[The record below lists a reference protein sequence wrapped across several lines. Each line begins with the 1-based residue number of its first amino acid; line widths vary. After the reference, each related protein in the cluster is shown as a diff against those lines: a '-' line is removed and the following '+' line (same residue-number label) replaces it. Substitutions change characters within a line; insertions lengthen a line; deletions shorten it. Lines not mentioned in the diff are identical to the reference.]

1 MATEVDPI
9 EFSWYAIVDKGQRF
23 MVEAVDMENRL
34 IDVQYFDGELDELE
48 FDEWYQ
54 LDLEPTEAPVNWS
67 GPIDIGEQDDLG
79 TEITD
84 TLPEDWK
91 QLPAQ
96 EIKPSLIES
105 QDEDEEQYLEEEP
118 FDNPV

>member
-1 MATEVDPI
+1 MATEADPI
-9 EFSWYAIVDKGQRF
+9 EFSWYSIVDKGQRF
-23 MVEAVDMENRL
+23 MVEAVDLEHEL
-34 IDVQYFDGELDELE
+34 VEIQYFDGELDELE

-54 LDLEPTEAPVNWS
+54 LDLEPTEPPVNWS

-91 QLPAQ
+91 PPLE
-96 EIKPSLIES
+96 EIKPSLLES
-105 QDEDEEQYLEEEP
+105 QDEDEEDYLQEEP
-118 FDNPV
+118 FDSPL